1 MAKNKEKKELQQTYG
16 EFKVTGK
23 VVRID
28 SDKAYKQ
35 EVMQKGKNE
44 GRPYRTLAFTVK
56 TNEENEV
63 RVEMFAYEP
72 KEVYLWNSTK
82 NKEAKERGEKYS
94 GLRVPYED
102 WKENREEY
110 EEQGYAVLESR
121 LAVDYDEDGKLISKS
136 QPAYLTA
143 KELYNSLENGDD
155 VTVKGRLGHSKY
167 TNQAGTEVKQTRYN
181 IQQVYRN
188 SKAIDFESDDFE
200 EISYFEDEV
209 VFISIDSDP
218 DKKSR
223 AILTGRTIDYSGN
236 FVDNQY
242 ILNLEEEGMKPL
254 ANNIRKRFKFG
265 DKVRLFGDIINKAEV
280 GEDEPLSEEDE
291 FLLALGGKPRPKHS
305 QRFTF
310 KNYIQEL
317 EVGGVLKYEEGFYS
331 EEDFM
336 DIEKVKDET
345 DKDLEDFGGKKKPK
359 KDNDDPF
366 ASDDDDFGDD
376 LPF

>member
-94 GLRVPYED
+94 GLRVSYED

-110 EEQGYAVLESR
+110 EEQGYVVLESR

-336 DIEKVKDET
+336 DTEKVKDET

-359 KDNDDPF
+359 KDDDDPF
-366 ASDDDDFGDD
+366 ASDDDDFGDE